1 MSWNDK
7 AYDNWKLA
15 SPYDD
20 EPNIE
25 VFKAEKYQAY
35 STSEDDI
42 QNFEDAMESVQYH
55 VVQPE
60 YDSREEYLEECE
72 YNSFEEFNIH
82 CEEYRA
88 IEAFQEH
95 EHGLYLDA
103 VENGY
108 KGKFKRRF

>member
-1 MSWNDK
+1 MWNDK

-25 VFKAEKYQAY
+25 VFKAENYQAY

-42 QNFEDAMESVQYH
+42 QNFEDAMEIAQYH
-55 VVQPE
+55 VVHPVYE
-60 YDSREEYLEECE
+60 SREEYLEECE
-72 YNSFEEFNIH
+72 YNHFEEF
-82 CEEYRA
+82 ELYGDEYRA
-88 IEAFQEH
+88 LEAFQEH
-95 EHGLYLDA
+95 EYGIYLDA